1 MVLTQRFLF
10 TFKAQQ
16 KYNESPTERL
26 RVQEFVTIKSAEEIK
41 KNFVFRIETK
51 ARVFYICALD
61 GADKELWIGSIGRAM
76 VRHLCDNEKFKRT
89 RSIKW
94 KEDNIS

>member
-41 KNFVFRIETK
+41 KLSVVPGNGLTKINIYIEK
-51 ARVFYICALD
+51 KKI
-61 GADKELWIGSIGRAM
+61 
-76 VRHLCDNEKFKRT
+76 
-89 RSIKW
+89 
-94 KEDNIS
+94 

>member
-1 MVLTQRFLF
+1 MVLTPRFLF

-16 KYNESPTERL
+16 RYNESPTERL
-26 RVQEFVTIKSAEEIK
+26 RVQEFLTIKYTEEIK

-51 ARVFYICALD
+51 DRVFYIYALD
-61 GADKELWIGSIGRAM
+61 DKELWIGSIGRAM
-76 VRHLCDNEKFKRT
+76 VRHICDNEKFKRT

-94 KEDNIS
+94 KEDNIF

>member
-41 KNFVFRIETK
+41 KTLCLGLKQKPGFFIFVHWMEQTK
-51 ARVFYICALD
+51 NCGLEA
-61 GADKELWIGSIGRAM
+61 
-76 VRHLCDNEKFKRT
+76 
-89 RSIKW
+89 
-94 KEDNIS
+94 